1 MKTNDDYSNKT
12 TGFGKRQ
19 AEGGEENLDN
29 EIEILSFLTKRPQS
43 HLNARE
49 VKAAQNQVAYLQNFE
64 KQLKVFED
72 NDLIKKYADDD
83 TSHEESKF
91 EEYKK
96 PSASARR
103 DYSLGNDLGDD
114 SNYKPGY
121 EQKDL
126 QKKVVEAS
134 QADEDDHEQ
143 EVQQKHITHQEFANM
158 IDNMKNKALETI

>member
-1 MKTNDDYSNKT
+1 MKTNDEIGRPA
-12 TGFGKRQ
+12 TGLTGKRHV
-19 AEGGEENLDN
+19 EGGEENIDN

-43 HLNARE
+43 HLNQRE
-49 VKAAQNQVAYLQNFE
+49 LKAAQNQVAYLQNFE

-72 NDLIKKYADDD
+72 NDLIKKYADED

-91 EEYKK
+91 EEYRK
-96 PSASARR
+96 PSARR
-103 DYSLGNDLGDD
+103 DYSQENNDFGA
-114 SNYKPGY
+114 GY

-126 QKKVVEAS
+126 QQKKVVEAS

-143 EVQQKHITHQEFANM
+143 DAQQKQITHQEFTSM